1 MDFHALLEVFPNS
14 RMELVS
20 LNSPTLANGLF
31 TASTTWK
38 AQFNMTSLI
47 KRRNLDRKM
56 HKQRIPGEHEVGHRN
71 LGERP
76 GIDTSFSHSSQEE
89 PTQPI
94 F

>member
-1 MDFHALLEVFPNS
+1 MSAA
-14 RMELVS
+14 
-20 LNSPTLANGLF
+20 LANGLF